1 MDPKLGAQTRS
12 FFGHLASFFC
22 ARRPWEPKWLPSLP
36 QEPPRPI
43 QASISIDF
51 GTIWDNFLMIFC
63 IMWATFYLV
72 CFITF
77 LVTSRFHFQISGH
90 KFKCVGVVR
99 RGQQG
104 DKKVRR
110 LAKQV
115 CENGFLGTVA
125 GLPEAIEINI
135 VGERVRT
142 GRRFADSGTN
152 R

>member
-1 MDPKLGAQTRS
+1 MIKIHEKSVLVAIKMETRKRMQKNIEKSRKISKMDPKICPDAVI
-12 FFGHLASFFC
+12 FGHLAAFFR

-36 QEPPRPI
+36 QEPPRPV

-51 GTIWDNFLMIFC
+51 LSILDDFLMIFC

-99 RGQQG
+99 RGQ
-104 DKKVRR
+104 
-110 LAKQV
+110 
-115 CENGFLGTVA
+115 
-125 GLPEAIEINI
+125 
-135 VGERVRT
+135 
-142 GRRFADSGTN
+142 
-152 R
+152 